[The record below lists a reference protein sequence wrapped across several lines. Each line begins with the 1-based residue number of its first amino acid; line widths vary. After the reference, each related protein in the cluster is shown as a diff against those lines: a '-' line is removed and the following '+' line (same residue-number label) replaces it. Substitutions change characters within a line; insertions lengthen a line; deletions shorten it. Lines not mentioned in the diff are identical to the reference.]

1 MYFHKP
7 AKQYQYLFEFYC
19 HYVDWYSMVNNS
31 NLHCSTNGSLLKH
44 GSFAHIFF
52 HRLKSL
58 RENKGRTTVFFKVK
72 SFCRA
77 FSSHTHGKQSL
88 SCATADTRQ
97 TKATDD
103 VPGGDDVERPLQC
116 AAVETHEKQN
126 KKINTGRGL
135 PTASHHHYCHRRLLA
150 TTTTA
155 TTAGWPPPPLPTP
168 PCTTIFTA
176 ASKHHHWHR

>member
-1 MYFHKP
+1 MYFSAHSKKDIKHTYLFCLYILNISLCTSILSLSLSLLDFFKMYFHKP

-103 VPGGDDVERPLQC
+103 VPRW
-116 AAVETHEKQN
+116 
-126 KKINTGRGL
+126 R
-135 PTASHHHYCHRRLLA
+135 
-150 TTTTA
+150 
-155 TTAGWPPPPLPTP
+155 
-168 PCTTIFTA
+168 
-176 ASKHHHWHR
+176 